1 MAATLEAMSVP
12 DAIER
17 TIREISAKYSLNARD
32 IRCCENDD
40 SSKRIQ
46 WNSHCGVLGDVRF
59 RIPLAKFETNLEEG
73 IGSVSTLI
81 SFATLLDTPANHRFA
96 EKVRDAGRYGSPN
109 LYHLDSSHQNQVNV
123 YIGFMTSNAF
133 GPSIGAY
140 RLIQIRYEVNQE
152 TGQYHWTL
160 PDDFLESYADVI
172 AQEDDNGSDPG
183 AGGLYGDSSSGD
195 EDEDRGGGGGSGKG
209 LTNEWEA
216 YRQMGF
222 ARREVTAYESIGLV
236 NVDSPS
242 IPVLEAT
249 SSIRQYSGYTDPNT
263 LPPITSSTDSLPGLS
278 STETHN
284 PRNAGTDLENENE
297 NETPRGPRL
306 ARRETCYDVDVDI

>member
-32 IRCCENDD
+32 IRCRENAD
-40 SSKRIQ
+40 SSKQIQ

-59 RIPLAKFETNLEEG
+59 RIPLDKFETNLEEG

-109 LYHLDSSHQNQVNV
+109 LYHLDSYRQNQVNV

-160 PDDFLESYADVI
+160 PDDFLESYADVTVR
-172 AQEDDNGSDPG
+172 EDDNGSDPG
-183 AGGLYGDSSSGD
+183 ELVGGLYGDSSSGNGNED
-195 EDEDRGGGGGSGKG
+195 EDEDCGGGSGKG

-242 IPVLEAT
+242 IPILEAT

-263 LPPITSSTDSLPGLS
+263 LPPITSSTGSLPGLS
-278 STETHN
+278 ST
-284 PRNAGTDLENENE
+284 GTDLENENE
-297 NETPRGPRL
+297 IPQGPQL
-306 ARRETCYDVDVDI
+306 ARRGTCYDVDVDI